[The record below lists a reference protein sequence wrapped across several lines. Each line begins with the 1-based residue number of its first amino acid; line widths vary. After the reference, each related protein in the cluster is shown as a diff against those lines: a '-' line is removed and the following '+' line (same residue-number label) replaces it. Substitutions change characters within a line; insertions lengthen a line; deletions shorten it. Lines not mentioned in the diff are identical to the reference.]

1 MLAAAT
7 VTLLVLDLVSSG
19 VGPAELRV
27 ASDEVASAAIVARP
41 GEVATM
47 DSVRDVLDTE
57 ARRQL
62 LGCDDGGCAA
72 QLAGTMGAREVVAG
86 SVTLLGKAYFV
97 QLRLIDARDA
107 KVKQRAAAQ
116 ADGAGD
122 LPDAVRRAS
131 FELLGAAYVPA
142 VRHRAERENEF
153 YVRGGYRSAEDRRGF
168 TAAAGVLWHLGP
180 VYFGPEAAFSRT
192 YGEVRDT
199 DLAGFDPEA
208 LPPTAI
214 TPTRVDLG
222 VTASYRLRLLDQ
234 LAVYVQSGAGLGLH
248 WVPDLTNPTM
258 TAWVR
263 PAGGLRFAPGAGD
276 LSFSL
281 EAALL
286 VSLGMTSAPVREF
299 NAFGEAWTIDVPLR
313 TGGPEV
319 VLGVQRAF

>member
-1 MLAAAT
+1 VLAAAA
-7 VTLLVLDLVSSG
+7 VSLLVLDLVSSG

-27 ASDEVASAAIVARP
+27 ASDEVASAALSARP

-47 DSVRDVLDTE
+47 ESVRDVLDTE

-72 QLAGTMGAREVVAG
+72 QLAGTLGAREVVAG

-97 QLRLIDARDA
+97 QLRLIDAQDA
-107 KVKQRAAAQ
+107 TVKRRAAAQ
-116 ADGAGD
+116 AGGADD

-131 FELLGAAYVPA
+131 FELLGAVYVPA
-142 VRHRAERENEF
+142 VRHRAERENEA
-153 YVRGGYRSAEDRRGF
+153 YVRGGYRVAEARRGF
-168 TAAAGVLWHLGP
+168 AVAAGVLWRLGP
-180 VYFGPEAAFSRT
+180 LHLGPEAAVSRT

-199 DLAGFDPEA
+199 DLAGFDPAA

-214 TPTRVDLG
+214 APTRVDLG
-222 VTASYRLRLLDQ
+222 VTASWRRGLLERLG
-234 LAVYVQSGAGLGLH
+234 VYAQAGAGLGLH
-248 WVPDLTNPTM
+248 WVPDLTNPTL

-263 PAGGLRFAPGAGD
+263 PAGGVRLAPGAGD

-281 EAALL
+281 EAAWLL
-286 VSLGMTSAPVREF
+286 ALGTTSAPVREF
-299 NAFGEAWTIDVPLR
+299 NAFGEARRVDVTLR
-313 TGGPEV
+313 TGGPEL